1 MRGVANRGVE
11 PGLTVAERHGGRD
24 HVETVLGGSPVDLEG
39 PLHRGEEPKRGG
51 AIAEEPGGA
60 GPTVR
65 GGV

>member
-11 PGLTVAERHGGRD
+11 PSLAVADRRGGRD
-24 HVETVLGGSPVDLEG
+24 HTETDLGGSPHDLEG
-39 PLHRGEEPKRGG
+39 PLHKGEEPEGG
-51 AIAEEPGGA
+51 CAIADEPGGA